1 MTKAKKSKCNPKTSA
16 ENQFFEIVNW
26 KRAQPRMK
34 DGPNDWL
41 KLYTSLLEHDG
52 FCGMDDSARML
63 IVALWLYAA
72 RSGLYIFPSDPA
84 WLARKI
90 PMLNNKPDLGPLLDT
105 KDIYGN
111 PTPFVRYC
119 DPPKTK
125 NVKKAG
131 PPAKKPKSKK
141 EKSKTEESRTEESR
155 TEKKREE
162 ETKSLRISEKKKREK
177 KERISTEAEQT
188 AVTAAPQ
195 PEALE
200 PEKPENPIDSEA
212 GSAKRYVLPRPTR
225 SDIRDKRPKSIG
237 AIIGEWIPSH
247 WLDPDAE
254 SFGWEI
260 VRALGYPDD
269 QYNLKSRS
277 EWGAFAAWWTRVKQ
291 SAPTIVLD
299 ELRARA
305 INKAVYL
312 RTKGKS
318 AKNPSA
324 VWFHIMNGELSKRG
338 VTMTQPARASP

>member
-34 DGPNDWL
+34 DGPNDWM

-52 FCGMDDSARML
+52 FCGLDDSSRML

-72 RSGLYIFPSDPA
+72 RCGQHVFPSDPA

-90 PMLNNKPDLGPLLDT
+90 PMLNSKPDLGPLLDA
-105 KDIYGN
+105 KDIYGV

-119 DPPKTK
+119 ERPKDSEADPAIKGRSAAGKTK
-125 NVKKAG
+125 KK
-131 PPAKKPKSKK
+131 KKKIVVL
-141 EKSKTEESRTEESR
+141 EEE
-155 TEKKREE
+155 KREE